1 MANSENVV
9 NQLLGAIDTVIG
21 KRLEQLSY
29 DKTIICTIID
39 DSKAKNGEYQ
49 VSDGSVK
56 FWAKCENAN
65 YRNDEQVRV
74 SVPNGDTTQEKFII
88 GKYVKDS
95 SNTPITYM
103 TPLGSVLK
111 MSGDICNTGNS
122 DIYGLQATGPVSGVP
137 TKTGTLLWT
146 ADIDADS
153 AAMASS
159 QIYDVIYIQ
168 ADFKTILSN
177 YSITSGTYGLMLSL
191 GTTLANGA
199 PGPAVTCLFDST
211 QMMGNPYAFGIYTT
225 QAAKF
230 DITNVGKLS
239 SIQLLFYQDGNFT
252 HNTNSLTPTNIPVV
266 DGVNNILIKNIKI
279 GFGADVTNVADE
291 TVKLFT
297 TDDLRYDNDSTT
309 SAITNEK
316 HLKLA
321 WYNKDENG
329 QYIGFDDGKDENGNI
344 KWIDEDAYLV
354 AAGNNAKLQAQQ
366 NYDIPMDET
375 GLELAA
381 ETRTIRD
388 TLLNVSK
395 SLSTDLHGLMSTLI
409 SRCESIASAKTYLES
424 IDQYICKQEMSI
436 NQKNTLK
443 AAANDCFDWYMNA
456 LNQAA
461 AIHNKDILP
470 TQISGSWTFKG
481 DGTNPGAE
489 PGYYNAFTT
498 FFTSVKSKFF
508 DSNDV
513 FLPTLYTLV
522 TGNYTGYK
530 GIYDDAERKIATL
543 LNDLESKWTSAL
555 TSLNGNAALIAQ
567 YFVAGHTINAWQET
581 DTSAYDSGYAVY
593 WYRYN
598 PNANGDNFA
607 ERGWER
613 IVSANNNI
621 EGITIT
627 CDAVNM
633 EKEEFK
639 VIVIYNHEKYESN
652 VLTFTN
658 QSPVINAATAILSDG
673 ITIHH
678 GENSLESYQSYN
690 IANTLVNGADRYT
703 KRELSIEFAHNDGV
717 VDNQALVNAQI
728 YWYIPTNATMLD
740 YDLTDLKSLNI
751 SNDFVNDITSL
762 SHSEMY
768 KEGYVCFYK
777 TIGYGLTTDN
787 IADYTKDL
795 KFCYRIKNYYTPTA
809 AQNTIYCTVVKN
821 DIKYHGEILMTFS
834 SYGTSGTDYTLVVSP
849 ATKQA
854 AITPSNFGENA
865 WTLNIDL
872 YDNTNNIV
880 NDISTIK
887 VRLKQGND
895 RYKLVGS
902 GLANAEGYYTAYYA
916 NNQWH
921 CFIEFDA
928 EGTSI
933 PCGILEAVAEGVQH
947 GESKVN
953 LTTFFPIPYSANVD
967 YYIEGASVVV
977 YDSQGG
983 NPSYFKQPYKLF
995 QQIPPSGTGA
1005 GGEVTGGSWDIA
1017 YTNSPPDG
1025 VKAYLPTLS
1034 KRALLPANMWID
1046 GGDISYDAEKNATS
1060 HIPYVFCKVGEDVVW
1075 SQPILIIQNRYPSP
1089 MLNAW
1094 DGKFTIDDKN
1104 GTILSTMVSAG
1115 RKNQDNQFEGVL
1127 MGDIEAGAKFNPDNK
1142 SGLGIYGFN
1151 AGAQAFGFNIDGT
1164 AFLGK
1169 SGKGRILF
1177 DGNSGSISSAS
1188 YNDPAVREPIE
1199 DADGNI
1205 IGYRSTTAGMMI
1217 DLDDGFIDMLGGT
1230 KSVNEET
1237 GKVSYGTERTESGAQ
1252 SRVKISVQS
1261 PYFFIESKQGNRL
1274 LNIGDETAFSPNVS
1288 DKDKGYYFKTDNYVA
1303 TTWTTD
1309 NVAWTSGAGMLI
1321 DLAQGKIDA
1330 YDFTLRGED
1339 PDSRSYLKLS
1349 SNPTQMMKV
1358 FYVNKEI
1365 ENDPGL
1371 TVLEVGTSAYTMRS
1385 FNWWNVE
1392 DSDKVLTGMEIDV
1405 ENGRITAYSSVD
1417 EQPGYKISIDASDE
1431 TGNIPLMIGL
1441 QSSPS
1446 FQVSWDGSLSINND
1460 KFNVD
1465 SFGNLWINGDTLS
1478 DAIFSV
1484 TNEGLVT
1491 MKRGSINL
1499 GDGAFYVDDDGNLA
1513 IGNTSFTVNA
1523 LGEMTATS
1531 GTIGGWKIS
1540 GTSLKSSNDM
1550 MELGSTGTI
1559 KIGTYSVDSSSGNAF
1574 EVTSA
1579 GIMKAANYELASG
1592 KINTAL
1598 LMKGKMRV
1606 VKSNNSSISV
1616 ATVAGQD
1623 PQLWVDGD
1631 TYLNGRIL
1639 ISPSASLET
1648 GDSTAQEMDAD
1659 LRTTMKFTSLGSKD
1673 ANGVW
1678 QYKYNGLYI
1687 FGASTCLYTG
1697 NIWIGR
1703 NDTEGGSEGTGVT
1716 NTYMNGNIR
1725 VNANNDKGL
1734 IYFPDPSRIVVRGDT
1749 YTLAQYITEAA
1760 AGQITGIEVTASTS
1774 LFATNAC
1781 YLVKTDKTTKYDSE
1795 GKPVHFSNGVP
1806 VACSDTF
1813 ATQTWVTNKNY
1824 ATQTWVENKGY
1835 LTFIPSEYIT
1845 ETELN
1850 DKGYLTSIP
1859 SEYITE
1865 TELNNK
1871 NYITS
1876 SALPDMEL
1884 YVLKTTYDE
1893 KIAELEA
1900 KIAALTPST

>member
-103 TPLGSVLK
+103 TPLSSVLK

-122 DIYGLQATGPVSGVP
+122 DIYGLQATGPISGVP

-146 ADIDADS
+146 ADIDADN

-321 WYNKDENG
+321 WYNKNENG
-329 QYIGFDDGKDENGNI
+329 QYVGFDDGKDENGNI

-424 IDQYICKQEMSI
+424 IDQYICKQEMNI
-436 NQKNTLK
+436 NHKNTLK

-481 DGTNPGAE
+481 NGTNPGVE

-513 FLPTLYTLV
+513 FLPTLHTLV

-530 GIYDDAERKIATL
+530 GIYDDAERKIAAL

-567 YFVAGHTINAWQET
+567 YFVTDHKINAWQEE
-581 DTSAYDSGYAVY
+581 DTSAYDGGYAVY

-613 IVSANNNI
+613 IADANNNI

-639 VIVIYNHEKYESN
+639 VIIIYNHEKYESN

-678 GENSLESYQSYN
+678 RENSLESYQSYS

-703 KRELSIEFAHNDGV
+703 KRELSVEFAHNDGI

-740 YDLTDLKSLNI
+740 YDLTDLKSLNT

-821 DIKYHGEILMTFS
+821 DIEYHSEILMTFS

-849 ATKQA
+849 TTKQA

-865 WTLNIDL
+865 WKLNIDL
-872 YDNTNNIV
+872 YDNTNSIV

-895 RYKLVGS
+895 RYKLIGS
-902 GLANAEGYYTAYYA
+902 GLANAEGYYTACYA
-916 NNQWH
+916 NNQWY

-928 EGTSI
+928 EGTSV

-953 LTTFFPIPYSANVD
+953 LTTFFPIPYSANAD

-977 YDSQGG
+977 YDSQGS

-995 QQIPPSGTGA
+995 QQIPPSGTGT

-1034 KRALLPANMWID
+1034 KKALLPANMWVD
-1046 GGDISYDAEKNATS
+1046 GGDISYDAEKNTTS

-1094 DGKFTIDDKN
+1094 DGKFKIDDQN

-1115 RKNQDNQFEGVL
+1115 RKNQNNQFEGVL

-1188 YNDPAVREPIE
+1188 YNDPAVREPIKDE
-1199 DADGNI
+1199 NGNTT
-1205 IGYRSTTAGMMI
+1205 GYRSATAGMMI

-1230 KSVNEET
+1230 KSVDEET
-1237 GKVSYGTERTESGAQ
+1237 DKVSYGTERTESGAQ

-1261 PYFFIESKQGNRL
+1261 PYLFIESKQGNRL
-1274 LNIGDETAFSPNVS
+1274 LNIGDETAFSPNVD
-1288 DKDKGYYFKTDNYVA
+1288 DKDKGYYFKTDNYLA
-1303 TTWTTD
+1303 STWTSD
-1309 NVAWTSGAGMLI
+1309 SSEWTTGAGMLI

-1330 YDFTLRGED
+1330 YDFTLRGENTT
-1339 PDSRSYLKLS
+1339 SRSYLKLS
-1349 SNPTQMMKV
+1349 SDTSEMIKV
-1358 FYVNKEI
+1358 HYRDAVLGA
-1365 ENDPGL
+1365 DDAGL
-1371 TVLEVGTSAYTMRS
+1371 NVMQVGTTDYVLRS
-1385 FNWWNVE
+1385 FNWWNAAGK
-1392 DSDKVLTGMEIDV
+1392 SAPLTGMEIDIGK
-1405 ENGRITAYSSVD
+1405 GRIQAYYENTADVRNF
-1417 EQPGYKISIDASDE
+1417 ICIDASDD
-1431 TGNIPLMIGL
+1431 GRNNPLSIGDRDT
-1441 QSSPS
+1441 PS
-1446 FQVSWDGSLSINND
+1446 FQVAWDGALSINGSS
-1460 KFNVD
+1460 FNVD
-1465 SFGNLWINGDTLS
+1465 ATGNFWVNGEDLDS
-1478 DAIFSV
+1478 AIFSV
-1484 TNEGLVT
+1484 TNQGKVS
-1491 MKRGSINL
+1491 MKNGSITI
-1499 GDGAFYVDDDGNLA
+1499 GDVFSISEA
-1513 IGNTSFTVNA
+1513 
-1523 LGEMTATS
+1523 GELFATS
-1531 GTIGGWKIS
+1531 GTIGGWNIS
-1540 GTSLKSSNDM
+1540 PSKLSKGVI
-1550 MELGSTGTI
+1550 ELLDTGTI
-1559 KIGTYSVDSSSGNAF
+1559 QSTKDNLTIDGVTGALSATSADFTTITIRGKTHFTSTAYVGINVTPNSRYDLYVNGKTYLKGNIGIGLAPNDDYTLRTNGSIYVSGEGNSIGNDGCALKFYANGLWCTGNLMTLDVSYCQVGQSNACTMTFLDGSVLNLYGDFHLSGDAYFSAPNNIIVDGTKTLPQYIESISSGEDGVTAIGYAHTAHKIGTSASNFTTKGNATTP
-1574 EVTSA
+1574 V
-1579 GIMKAANYELASG
+1579 
-1592 KINTAL
+1592 
-1598 LMKGKMRV
+1598 
-1606 VKSNNSSISV
+1606 
-1616 ATVAGQD
+1616 
-1623 PQLWVDGD
+1623 
-1631 TYLNGRIL
+1631 YLNN
-1639 ISPSASLET
+1639 
-1648 GDSTAQEMDAD
+1648 GDFVECTTYPD
-1659 LRTTMKFTSLGSKD
+1659 LSS
-1673 ANGVW
+1673 
-1678 QYKYNGLYI
+1678 Y
-1687 FGASTCLYTG
+1687 
-1697 NIWIGR
+1697 
-1703 NDTEGGSEGTGVT
+1703 
-1716 NTYMNGNIR
+1716 
-1725 VNANNDKGL
+1725 
-1734 IYFPDPSRIVVRGDT
+1734 
-1749 YTLAQYITEAA
+1749 
-1760 AGQITGIEVTASTS
+1760 
-1774 LFATNAC
+1774 
-1781 YLVKTDKTTKYDSE
+1781 
-1795 GKPVHFSNGVP
+1795 
-1806 VACSDTF
+1806 
-1813 ATQTWVTNKNY
+1813 ATQTWVNDKNY
-1824 ATQTWVENKGY
+1824 ATQTWVTNRGY
-1835 LTFIPSEYIT
+1835 VT
-1845 ETELN
+1845 ETTLN
-1850 DKGYLTSIP
+1850 NKGYLTSIP
-1859 SEYITE
+1859 DDVVRDSDIADFV
-1865 TELNNK
+1865 
-1871 NYITS
+1871 TS
-1876 SALPDMEL
+1876 STTSLTN
-1884 YVLKTTYDE
+1884 YVLTSTYE
-1893 KIAELEA
+1893 SKIEELEGIIETLQNEIETL
-1900 KIAALTPST
+1900 KNNSSGGDSSTEES

>member
-103 TPLGSVLK
+103 TPLSSVLK

-122 DIYGLQATGPVSGVP
+122 DIYGLQATGPISGVP

-329 QYIGFDDGKDENGNI
+329 QYIGFDDGKNEDGNI

-424 IDQYICKQEMSI
+424 IDQYICKQEMNI
-436 NQKNTLK
+436 NHKNTLK

-513 FLPTLYTLV
+513 FLPTLHTLV

-530 GIYDDAERKIATL
+530 GIYDDAERKITTL

-555 TSLNGNAALIAQ
+555 TSLNGNAALVAQ
-567 YFVAGHTINAWQET
+567 YFVTGHKINAWQEV
-581 DTSAYDSGYAVY
+581 DTSAYNGGYAVY

-613 IVSANNNI
+613 IASANNNI

-639 VIVIYNHEKYESN
+639 VIIIYNHEKYESN

-678 GENSLESYQSYN
+678 GENSLESYQSYS

-703 KRELSIEFAHNDGV
+703 KRELSVEFAHNDGV

-740 YDLTDLKSLNI
+740 YDLTDLKSLNT

-777 TIGYGLTTDN
+777 TIGYGLTADN
-787 IADYTKDL
+787 IADYIKDL

-854 AITPSNFGENA
+854 AITPSNFGDNA
-865 WTLNIDL
+865 WKLNIDL
-872 YDNTNNIV
+872 YDNTNTAVSGFGVSVTRKNTKSRYSFSTPVAHENGYQISV
-880 NDISTIK
+880 NCNED
-887 VRLKQGND
+887 GENCD
-895 RYKLVGS
+895 
-902 GLANAEGYYTAYYA
+902 
-916 NNQWH
+916 
-921 CFIEFDA
+921 
-928 EGTSI
+928 
-933 PCGILEAVAEGVQH
+933 ILEFSVNGIQH
-947 GESKVN
+947 GESSVE
-953 LTTFFPIPYSANVD
+953 LTTFFPIAYSANTD
-967 YYIEGASVVV
+967 YYIEGASAVV

-995 QQIPPSGTGA
+995 QQIPPSGTGT
-1005 GGEVTGGSWDIA
+1005 GGEVTGCSWDIA
-1017 YTNSPPDG
+1017 YTNSPDDD

-1034 KRALLPANMWID
+1034 KGALLPANMWVD
-1046 GGDISYDAEKNATS
+1046 GGDVSYDAEKNATS

-1094 DGKFTIDDKN
+1094 DGKFTIDEEN

-1115 RKNQDNQFEGVL
+1115 RKNKDNQFEGVL
-1127 MGDIEAGAKFNPDNK
+1127 MGDIEAGSGFNPDNK

-1169 SGKGRILF
+1169 SGRGRILF

-1188 YNDPAVREPIE
+1188 YNDPAVREPIT
-1199 DADGNI
+1199 DADGNTT
-1205 IGYRSTTAGMMI
+1205 GYRSTTAGMMI
-1217 DLDDGFIDMLGGT
+1217 DLDDGFIDILGGT

-1237 GKVSYGTERTESGAQ
+1237 GEVSYGTERTESGAQ

-1261 PYFFIESKQGNRL
+1261 PYLFIESKQGNRL
-1274 LNIGDETAFSPNVS
+1274 LNIGDETAFSPNVD
-1288 DKDKGYYFKTDNYVA
+1288 DKDKGYYFKTDNYLA
-1303 TTWTTD
+1303 STWTSD
-1309 NVAWTSGAGMLI
+1309 SSEWTTGAGMLI
-1321 DLAQGKIDA
+1321 DLARGKIDA
-1330 YDFTLRGED
+1330 YDFTLRGENTT
-1339 PDSRSYLKLS
+1339 SRSYLKLS
-1349 SNPTQMMKV
+1349 SDTSEMIKV
-1358 FYVNKEI
+1358 HYR
-1365 ENDPGL
+1365 DAALGADDTGL
-1371 TVLEVGTSAYTMRS
+1371 NVMQVGTTDYVLRS
-1385 FNWWNVE
+1385 FNWWNAAGKSVP
-1392 DSDKVLTGMEIDV
+1392 LTGMEIDIGK
-1405 ENGRITAYSSVD
+1405 GRIQAYYENTADVRNF
-1417 EQPGYKISIDASDE
+1417 ICIDASDD
-1431 TGNIPLMIGL
+1431 GRNNPLSIGDRDM
-1441 QSSPS
+1441 PS
-1446 FQVSWDGSLSINND
+1446 FQVAWDGALSINGSS
-1460 KFNVD
+1460 FNVD
-1465 SFGNLWINGDTLS
+1465 AGGNFWINGEDLDS
-1478 DAIFSV
+1478 AIFSV
-1484 TNEGLVT
+1484 TNQGEVA
-1491 MKRGSINL
+1491 MKKGSIAL
-1499 GDGAFYVDDDGNLA
+1499 GEIAKSDGSTATAFYVDDNGNLS
-1513 IGNTSFTVNA
+1513 IGGTAFSINKD
-1523 LGEMTATS
+1523 GYMTATS
-1531 GTIGGWKIS
+1531 GKIGGWLI
-1540 GTSLKSSNDM
+1540 GETSLKSSNEK

-1574 EVTSA
+1574 EVTSS
-1579 GIMKAANYELASG
+1579 GIMKAANYELAAG
-1592 KINTAL
+1592 VINTAL
-1598 LMKGKMRV
+1598 MMKGKMRV
-1606 VKSNNSSISV
+1606 GLSGSV
-1616 ATVAGQD
+1616 ANVKNQTH
-1623 PQLWVDGD
+1623 QLWVQG
-1631 TYLNGRIL
+1631 TSYFSGRLYFHPDARL
-1639 ISPSASLET
+1639 ITADET
-1648 GDSTAQEMDAD
+1648 AAQKGEGTM
-1659 LRTTMKFTSLGSKD
+1659 TQMKFTNLYKND
-1673 ANGVW
+1673 
-1678 QYKYNGLYI
+1678 QYVYNGLYI
-1687 FGASTCLYTG
+1687 TGAATCLYTKE
-1697 NIWIGR
+1697 IWIGR
-1703 NDTEGGSEGTGVT
+1703 NDKEGTDAT
-1716 NTYMNGNIR
+1716 NELTTTYFNGQIYL
-1725 VNANNDKGL
+1725 NANNPDGK
-1734 IYFPDPSRIVVRGDT
+1734 IYFPSPERIIVSGDA
-1749 YTLAQYITEAA
+1749 YSLAQYIKDAA
-1760 AGQITGIEVTASTS
+1760 EGKVTGIAVTATSAAYAST
-1774 LFATNAC
+1774 AYC
-1781 YLVKTDKTTKYDSE
+1781 LVDSHGGNKTDVGSSTQ
-1795 GKPVHFSNGVP
+1795 PVYFDTSGRP
-1806 VACSDTF
+1806 VACTSYASALAD
-1813 ATQTWVTNKNY
+1813 Y
-1824 ATQTWVENKGY
+1824 ATKKWVE
-1835 LTFIPSEYIT
+1835 
-1845 ETELN
+1845 
-1850 DKGYLTSIP
+1850 DKKYLTSIP
-1859 SEYITE
+1859 NDVVYEDDISDFV
-1865 TELNNK
+1865 
-1871 NYITS
+1871 TS
-1876 SALPDMEL
+1876 NTTSLTN
-1884 YVLKTTYDE
+1884 YVLTSTYE
-1893 KIAELEA
+1893 SKIEELEG
-1900 KIAALTPST
+1900 IIETLRGEIEALKNNSSGEDSTS

>member
-49 VSDGSVK
+49 VTDGSVK

-88 GKYVKDS
+88 GKYVKDG

-103 TPLGSVLK
+103 TPLDSVLK
-111 MSGDICNTGNS
+111 MSGDICNTNDS
-122 DIYGLQATGPVSGVP
+122 DVFGLQATGPINGLP
-137 TKTGTLLWT
+137 TKTGVLLWT
-146 ADIDADS
+146 ADITEET
-153 AAMASS
+153 AAMANS

-168 ADFKTILSN
+168 ADFKTTLSN
-177 YSITSGTYGLMLSL
+177 YNITSGTYGLMLSL
-191 GTTLANGA
+191 GTTLANGE
-199 PGPAVTCLFDST
+199 PGPAVTCLFDSN
-211 QMMGNPYAFGIYTT
+211 QMLGNPYSFGIYTP

-239 SIQLLFYQDGNFT
+239 SVQLLFYQDGNFT
-252 HNTNSLTPTNIPVV
+252 HNTSTIESVPLTYPDEIS
-266 DGVNNILIKNIKI
+266 DMNNILIKNIKI

-316 HLKLA
+316 HLKFA

-329 QYIGFDDGKDENGNI
+329 QYIGFNDGVDENGNI
-344 KWIDEDAYLV
+344 KWIDEDAYLI

-381 ETRTIRD
+381 ETRIIRD

-409 SRCESIASAKTYLES
+409 NRCENIASAKTYLEN

-470 TQISGSWTFKG
+470 TQVSGSWTFKG
-481 DGTNPGAE
+481 NGTNPGAE
-489 PGYYNAFTT
+489 PGYYNAFTA
-498 FFTSVKSKFF
+498 FFTGIKSQFF
-508 DSNDV
+508 DSDDV
-513 FLPTLYTLV
+513 FLPTLRTLV

-530 GIYDDAERKIATL
+530 GIYDDAERKITAL

-567 YFVAGHTINAWQET
+567 YFVTGHTISAWQEV
-581 DTSAYDSGYAVY
+581 DTSDYDSGYAVY

-621 EGITIT
+621 EGIVIT
-627 CDAVNM
+627 CDAINM

-639 VIVIYNHEKYESN
+639 VIIIYNHEKYESN
-652 VLTFTN
+652 ILTFTN
-658 QSPVINAATAILSDG
+658 QSPVINAATALLSDG
-673 ITIHH
+673 VIIHH
-678 GENSLESYQSYN
+678 GENSLESYQSYS

-703 KRELSIEFAHNDGV
+703 KRELSVEFTHNDGTI
-717 VDNQALVNAQI
+717 DNQALVNAQI

-740 YDLTDLKSLNI
+740 YDLTDLKSLNT

-777 TIGYGLTTDN
+777 TIGYGLTADN

-854 AITPSNFGENA
+854 AITPSNFGDNA
-865 WTLNIDL
+865 WKLNIDL
-872 YDNTNNIV
+872 YDNTNTAVSGFGVSVTHKNLKSRYS
-880 NDISTIK
+880 ISTP
-887 VRLKQGND
+887 VTHE
-895 RYKLVGS
+895 S
-902 GLANAEGYYTAYYA
+902 GYQVSVSCNADGE
-916 NNQWH
+916 N
-921 CFIEFDA
+921 CD
-928 EGTSI
+928 
-933 PCGILEAVAEGVQH
+933 ILEFSVSGIQH
-947 GESKVN
+947 GESSVE
-953 LTTFFPIPYSANVD
+953 LTTFFPIAYSVNTD
-967 YYIEGASVVV
+967 YYIEGASAVV

-995 QQIPPSGTGA
+995 QQIPPSGAGV
-1005 GGEVTGGSWDIA
+1005 GGEITGCSWGID
-1017 YTNSPPDG
+1017 YTNSPTDD

-1034 KRALLPANMWID
+1034 KGALLPANMWVD
-1046 GGDISYDAEKNATS
+1046 GGDISYDAEKNDTS
-1060 HIPYVFCKVGEDVVW
+1060 HIPYVFCKIDGDIVW

-1094 DGKFTIDDKN
+1094 DGKFKIDEEN

-1115 RKNQDNQFEGVL
+1115 RKNRDNQFEGVL
-1127 MGDIEAGAKFNPDNK
+1127 MGNIEAGAGFNPDNK

-1169 SGKGRILF
+1169 SGRGRILF

-1188 YNDPAVREPIE
+1188 YNDPAVRLKNET
-1199 DADGNI
+1199 GT
-1205 IGYRSTTAGMMI
+1205 GYKPSTAGMMI

-1230 KSVNEET
+1230 RTENKET
-1237 GKVSYGTERTESGAQ
+1237 GEVTYGTERTESGAQ

-1274 LNIGDETAFSPNVS
+1274 LNIGDNSSFSAEDA
-1288 DKDKGYYFKTDNYVA
+1288 DKSKGYYFKTDNYSA
-1303 TTWTTD
+1303 STWQSDSTNWTTG
-1309 NVAWTSGAGMLI
+1309 NGMLI

-1339 PDSRSYLKLS
+1339 TESRSYLKLS
-1349 SNPTQMMKV
+1349 SDPAQMMKV
-1358 FYVNKEI
+1358 FYVNKE
-1365 ENDPGL
+1365 NGDDPGL
-1371 TVLEVGTSAYTMRS
+1371 TVLEVGTNNYIMRS

-1392 DSDKVLTGMEIDV
+1392 DSDRVLTGMEIDV
-1405 ENGRITAYSSVD
+1405 ENGRIMAYSSVT
-1417 EQPGYKISIDASDE
+1417 EQPGYMISIDASDE
-1431 TGNIPLMIGL
+1431 SGNIPLMIGL
-1441 QSSPS
+1441 QNNPS
-1446 FQVSWDGSLSINND
+1446 FKVAWDGSVSINGD
-1460 KFNVD
+1460 KFNID
-1465 SFGNLWINGDTLS
+1465 ADGNFWIHGEELGSAT
-1478 DAIFSV
+1478 FSV
-1484 TNEGLVT
+1484 TNQGEVS
-1491 MKRGSINL
+1491 MKSGSITL
-1499 GDGAFYVDDDGNLA
+1499 GTITKDDGTEATSFYVDQDGNLS
-1513 IGNTSFTVNA
+1513 IGGTAFTVNA
-1523 LGEMTATS
+1523 SGEMTATS
-1531 GTIGGWKIS
+1531 GSIGGWKITGATLES
-1540 GTSLKSSNDM
+1540 KGGDGAQKM
-1550 MELGSTGTI
+1550 VLGSDGSITI
-1559 KIGTYSVDSSSGNAF
+1559 GIASGQNKTNAAF
-1574 EVTSA
+1574 EVTKT
-1579 GIMKAANYELASG
+1579 GVMKAANYVLEAG
-1592 KINTAL
+1592 RINEAL
-1598 LMKGKMRV
+1598 LMTGRMRV
-1606 VKSNNSSISV
+1606 TDKTNYSVTQVSNQAYQLWIDGSTFIRDNIAIGEGKRFYAVNSSGVESEELSKRLV
-1616 ATVAGQD
+1616 LSFATLSNGKKSLEITGAQTCIYTEDIWIGFTKAQAGD
-1623 PQLWVDGD
+1623 SDTDAYVLTN
-1631 TYLNGRIL
+1631 TYLNGN
-1639 ISPSASLET
+1639 ISINATSET
-1648 GDSTAQEMDAD
+1648 GMVHFPHPNNITA
-1659 LRTTMKFTSLGSKD
+1659 GSKWD
-1673 ANGVW
+1673 AEQGKWVD
-1678 QYKYNGLYI
+1678 Q
-1687 FGASTCLYTG
+1687 
-1697 NIWIGR
+1697 
-1703 NDTEGGSEGTGVT
+1703 
-1716 NTYMNGNIR
+1716 
-1725 VNANNDKGL
+1725 
-1734 IYFPDPSRIVVRGDT
+1734 
-1749 YTLAQYITEAA
+1749 TLAEYIAKQLTGESAPVEFIANTAKYATEA
-1760 AGQITGIEVTASTS
+1760 GLASKAKTLVNTDSQALGVGTS
-1774 LFATNAC
+1774 
-1781 YLVKTDKTTKYDSE
+1781 S
-1795 GKPVHFSNGVP
+1795 KPVYFSNGVP
-1806 VACSDTF
+1806 VACTETF
-1813 ATQTWVTNKNY
+1813 ATQTWVTNKDY
-1824 ATQTWVENKGY
+1824 ASQGWVQNTALAGY
-1835 LTFIPSEYIT
+1835 LKYEGLPA
-1845 ETELN
+1845 
-1850 DKGYLTSIP
+1850 
-1859 SEYITE
+1859 
-1865 TELNNK
+1865 
-1871 NYITS
+1871 
-1876 SALPDMEL
+1876 ALIEEGCVFQTDLAQE
-1884 YVLKTTYDE
+1884 
-1893 KIAELEA
+1893 
-1900 KIAALTPST
+1900 IAALNEKIEALQQQINDLQSSGGESGDSSEE

>member
-103 TPLGSVLK
+103 TPLSSVLK

-122 DIYGLQATGPVSGVP
+122 DIYGLQATGPISGVP

-329 QYIGFDDGKDENGNI
+329 QYIGFDDGKDEDGNI

-395 SLSTDLHGLMSTLI
+395 SLSTDLHGLMSALI

-513 FLPTLYTLV
+513 FLPTLHTLV

-530 GIYDDAERKIATL
+530 GIYDDAERKITTL

-567 YFVAGHTINAWQET
+567 YFITGHKISAWQEV
-581 DTSAYDSGYAVY
+581 DTSAYDGGYAVY

-598 PNANGDNFA
+598 PNASGDNFA

-613 IVSANNNI
+613 ITSANNNI

-639 VIVIYNHEKYESN
+639 VIIIYNHEKYESN

-658 QSPVINAATAILSDG
+658 QSPVVNAATAILSDG

-678 GENSLESYQSYN
+678 GENSLESYQSYS

-717 VDNQALVNAQI
+717 IDNQALVNAQI

-740 YDLTDLKSLNI
+740 YDLTDLKSLNT

-768 KEGYVCFYK
+768 KEGYICFYK
-777 TIGYGLTTDN
+777 TIGYGLTADN

-854 AITPSNFGENA
+854 AITPSNFGDNA
-865 WTLNIDL
+865 WKLNIDL
-872 YDNTNNIV
+872 YDNTNTAVSGFGVSVARKNSKSRYSF
-880 NDISTIK
+880 STP
-887 VRLKQGND
+887 VAHE
-895 RYKLVGS
+895 S
-902 GLANAEGYYTAYYA
+902 GYQIAVSCNEDGE
-916 NNQWH
+916 N
-921 CFIEFDA
+921 CD
-928 EGTSI
+928 
-933 PCGILEAVAEGVQH
+933 ILEFSVNGIQH
-947 GESKVN
+947 GESSVE
-953 LTTFFPIPYSANVD
+953 LTTFFPIAYSANTD
-967 YYIEGASVVV
+967 YYIEGASAVV

-995 QQIPPSGTGA
+995 QQIPPSGTGV
-1005 GGEVTGGSWDIA
+1005 GGEVTGCSWDID
-1017 YTNSPPDG
+1017 YTNSPSDDT
-1025 VKAYLPTLS
+1025 KAYLPTLS
-1034 KRALLPANMWID
+1034 KGALLPANMWVD

-1094 DGKFTIDDKN
+1094 DGKFTIDEEN

-1115 RKNQDNQFEGVL
+1115 RKNKDNQFEGVL
-1127 MGDIEAGAKFNPDNK
+1127 MGDIEAGAGFNPDNK

-1169 SGKGRILF
+1169 SGRGRILF

-1188 YNDPAVREPIE
+1188 YNDPAVREPIT
-1199 DADGNI
+1199 DADGNT

-1230 KSVNEET
+1230 KSVDEET
-1237 GKVSYGTERTESGAQ
+1237 GEVSYGTERTESGAQ

-1261 PYFFIESKQGNRL
+1261 PYLFIESKQGNRL
-1274 LNIGDETAFSPNVS
+1274 LNIGDETAFSPNVD
-1288 DKDKGYYFKTDNYVA
+1288 DKDKGYYFKTDNYLA
-1303 TTWTTD
+1303 STWTAD
-1309 NVAWTSGAGMLI
+1309 NVDWTSGAGMLI

-1349 SNPTQMMKV
+1349 SDPSQMIKV
-1358 FYVNKEI
+1358 YYRDINIDNDSGLVVFEMGT
-1365 ENDPGL
+1365 EN
-1371 TVLEVGTSAYTMRS
+1371 YIMRS
-1385 FNWWNVE
+1385 FNWWDRVDGGTE
-1392 DSDKVLTGMEIDV
+1392 PLTGMEFNIRD
-1405 ENGRITAYSSVD
+1405 GKFTAYSSNDDQAGKYIV
-1417 EQPGYKISIDASDE
+1417 IDASDDSS
-1431 TGNIPLMIGL
+1431 NYPLMVGTPNSEALKIA
-1441 QSSPS
+1441 
-1446 FQVSWDGSLSINND
+1446 WDGALKINNNA
-1460 KFNVD
+1460 FNVD
-1465 SFGNLWINGDTLS
+1465 AGGNFWINGADLS
-1478 DAIFSV
+1478 SAIFSV
-1484 TNEGLVT
+1484 TNEGVVA
-1491 MKRGSINL
+1491 MKKGSIAL
-1499 GDGAFYVDDDGNLA
+1499 GEIDKADGTKATAFYVDDNGNLS
-1513 IGNTSFTVNA
+1513 IGGTAFSVNKEGA
-1523 LGEMTATS
+1523 MTATS
-1531 GTIGGWKIS
+1531 GTIGVLVI
-1540 GTSLKSSNDM
+1540 D
-1550 MELGSTGTI
+1550 GSTGTI
-1559 KIGTYSVDSSSGNAF
+1559 SATKNGTETFKINGTTGLLQANNATLTQLTVVDTLTINAPAGESNTAELTVNGNTTISGNTAIKG
-1574 EVTSA
+1574 S
-1579 GIMKAANYELASG
+1579 
-1592 KINTAL
+1592 INL
-1598 LMKGKMRV
+1598 QGNIDMPYG
-1606 VKSNNSSISV
+1606 
-1616 ATVAGQD
+1616 
-1623 PQLWVDGD
+1623 
-1631 TYLNGRIL
+1631 
-1639 ISPSASLET
+1639 
-1648 GDSTAQEMDAD
+1648 D
-1659 LRTTMKFTSLGSKD
+1659 LRTGETGAFISFG
-1673 ANGVW
+1673 NGG
-1678 QYKYNGLYI
+1678 NG
-1687 FGASTCLYTG
+1687 
-1697 NIWIGR
+1697 IWIYG
-1703 NDTEGGSEGTGVT
+1703 DF
-1716 NTYMNGNIR
+1716 YIA
-1725 VNANNDKGL
+1725 AN
-1734 IYFPDPSRIVVRGDT
+1734 S
-1749 YTLAQYITEAA
+1749 
-1760 AGQITGIEVTASTS
+1760 STS
-1774 LFATNAC
+1774 NGQTGRLIVQDTAKFNKPDCILFGSQTLPEYINSTVG
-1781 YLVKTDKTTKYDSE
+1781 LVTQGTITSIGFAFKAHQLSNTSKTPYSVGGTTQ
-1795 GKPVHFSNGVP
+1795 PVYFSDGVP
-1806 VACSDTF
+1806 VTCKTYAEALSGY
-1813 ATQTWVTNKNY
+1813 ATETWVTNK
-1824 ATQTWVENKGY
+1824 K
-1835 LTFIPSEYIT
+1835 
-1845 ETELN
+1845 
-1850 DKGYLTSIP
+1850 YLTS
-1859 SEYITE
+1859 SD
-1865 TELNNK
+1865 L
-1871 NYITS
+1871 S
-1876 SALPDMEL
+1876 SYA
-1884 YVLKTTYDE
+1884 LKTDLPNMSQYAKKTDIPNMDNYVSISDYNALVLRV
-1893 KIAELEA
+1893 KALED
-1900 KIAALTPST
+1900 AASSGGDTGESS